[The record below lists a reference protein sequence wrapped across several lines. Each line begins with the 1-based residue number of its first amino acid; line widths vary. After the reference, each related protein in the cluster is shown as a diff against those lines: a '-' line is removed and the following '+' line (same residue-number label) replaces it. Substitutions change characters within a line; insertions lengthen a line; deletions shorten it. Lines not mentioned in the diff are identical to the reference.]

1 MNGANALRSVKLGMK
16 TILNLCC
23 LIHLVTTTVPLPAQ
37 KQPPQ
42 PLYSVD
48 LSKLV
53 SQELDINPAGTL
65 TFLRERTV
73 AVSIC
78 RNLRCYLET
87 LDFGADKPRMIGGIR
102 TDAFQVIGT
111 LFRAPDGDVIA
122 GNRVL
127 DLKLREVS
135 QIPKDAGT
143 RRSYISTTGETFV
156 KQDRN
161 DWVVYKM
168 ERPRQRILWGAGT
181 ILSVSDDAVAYFE
194 DGTVHIERMDGTT
207 LGSFAAP
214 QAKTL
219 TFGSYSI
226 TPKSIPTLRFLGR
239 DRLWSEN
246 SSDVKI
252 LDFNG
257 KLIQTLERPDGWG
270 FRIGQ
275 SSDGSRILYDR
286 YTRHI
291 PLAQKKIEES
301 AAVAMAGGGDEEP
314 NGETVLVIDTRSG
327 KHCFEWKSSTNLLV
341 AGQFHADIDPSGR
354 LIAIMTPTTL
364 NIYRLPE
371 GCVAD

>member
-1 MNGANALRSVKLGMK
+1 MK
-16 TILNLCC
+16 TVLSLFF
-23 LIHLVTTTVPLPAQ
+23 LIHLVTTAVPLPAQ
-37 KQPPQ
+37 KRPPQ

-65 TFLRERTV
+65 RFLTERTV

-87 LDFGADKPRMIGGIR
+87 LDLGAVKPQVIGGIR

-135 QIPKDAGT
+135 QIPKDAAT
-143 RRSYISTTGETFV
+143 RPSYISTTGETFV

-161 DWVVYKM
+161 DWVAYKM
-168 ERPRQRILWGAGT
+168 ELPRQRILSGTGT
-181 ILSVSDDAVAYFE
+181 ILSVSDDALAYFDE
-194 DGTVHIERMDGTT
+194 GTVHIEGTDGTT
-207 LGSFAAP
+207 LGSFATLP
-214 QAKTL
+214 PKTL
-219 TFGSYSI
+219 TFGSSSI
-226 TPKSIPTLRFLGR
+226 TPKSIPMLRFLGR
-239 DRLWSEN
+239 DRLWSEDG
-246 SSDVKI
+246 SDVRI
-252 LDFNG
+252 LDFSG
-257 KLIQTLERPDGWG
+257 KTVQTFERPDGWG

-286 YTRHI
+286 DTRHI
-291 PLAQKKIEES
+291 PLARKIEKN
-301 AAVAMAGGGDEEP
+301 AAAAMGAGADEEP

-327 KHCFEWKSSTNLLV
+327 KQCFEWNSSANLLV

-364 NIYRLPE
+364 NIYRLPQS
-371 GCVAD
+371 CVAD

>member
-1 MNGANALRSVKLGMK
+1 MNGANALRPVKLGMK
-16 TILNLCC
+16 IVLNLCFV
-23 LIHLVTTTVPLPAQ
+23 IHLLTTAVPSPAQ
-37 KQPPQ
+37 ERPPE

-65 TFLRERTV
+65 TFLTQRTV

-87 LDFGADKPRMIGGIR
+87 LDFGTDNPRVIGGIR
-102 TDAFQVIGT
+102 TDAFQVTGA

-135 QIPKDAGT
+135 QIAKDAGN
-143 RRSYISTTGETFV
+143 RPSYISTTGETFV
-156 KQDRN
+156 KQDPD
-161 DWVVYKM
+161 DWVAYKM
-168 ERPRQRILWGAGT
+168 ERPRQQILAGTGRILS
-181 ILSVSDDAVAYFE
+181 ISDDAVAYFD
-194 DGTVHIERMDGTT
+194 DGTVHIEGMDGTT
-207 LGSFAAP
+207 LGSFATP
-214 QAKTL
+214 TSKTL
-219 TFGSYSI
+219 NFGSYPI
-226 TPKSIPTLRFLGR
+226 APKPIPTLRFLGR

-246 SSDVKI
+246 GSDVKI
-252 LDFNG
+252 LDFSG
-257 KLIQTLERPDGWG
+257 KTIQTLERPDGWG

-286 YTRHI
+286 YTRHV
-291 PLAQKKIEES
+291 PLARKIEET
-301 AAVAMAGGGDEEP
+301 AAAAMGVGADEES
-314 NGETVLVIDTRSG
+314 NGELVLVIDARSG
-327 KHCFEWKSSTNLLV
+327 KKCFEWNSSANLLV

-354 LIAIMTPTTL
+354 LIAIITPTTL

-371 GCVAD
+371 RCVAD

>member
-1 MNGANALRSVKLGMK
+1 MK
-16 TILNLCC
+16 TVINLCF
-23 LIHLVTTTVPLPAQ
+23 LIHLVTTAVPLPAQ
-37 KQPPQ
+37 KRPPQ

-65 TFLRERTV
+65 TFLTDRTV

-87 LDFGADKPRMIGGIR
+87 LDFGADKPRVIGGIR

-143 RRSYISTTGETFV
+143 RPSYISTTGDTFV

-161 DWVVYKM
+161 DWVVYKI
-168 ERPRQRILWGAGT
+168 ERPRQRILSGTGT
-181 ILSVSDDAVAYFE
+181 ILSISDDAVAYFD
-194 DGTVHIERMDGTT
+194 DGTVHIEGMDGTS
-207 LGSFAAP
+207 LGSFTTP
-214 QAKTL
+214 PPKTIN
-219 TFGSYSI
+219 FGSYSI
-226 TPKSIPTLRFLGR
+226 TPKSVPTLRFLGR
-239 DRLWSEN
+239 NRLWSEN
-246 SSDVKI
+246 GSDVRI

-257 KLIQTLERPDGWG
+257 KPIQTLERPEGWG

-291 PLAQKKIEES
+291 PLAQKIEEG
-301 AAVAMAGGGDEEP
+301 AAAALGVGADEEP
-314 NGETVLVIDTRSG
+314 NGEMVLVIDTRSG
-327 KHCFEWKSSTNLLV
+327 KHCFEWNSSAHLLV